1 MAPANVRTVAAR
13 AVTVTLSNVWSFRVA
28 VESGVDCC
36 ADTDKQVNNDK
47 LAKYII
53 LFIAF
58 D

>member
-36 ADTDKQVNNDK
+36 AEADMQVNNDR
-47 LAKYII
+47 L
-53 LFIAF
+53 AF